1 MAKQRFRRTVHRQDQ
16 TIAINDN
23 HAIGGRI
30 QNGFQLADALLLRF
44 IRHRD
49 RFRRCVGRFDQSVCK
64 IGRHKHH
71 HRGWQIAPWQ
81 GLEHHAHGDGVTMT
95 RLDLQ
100 QGGGRSVSSACI
112 QRLLRKDFMNGTGLV
127 ELVG

>member
-1 MAKQRFRRTVHRQDQ
+1 
-16 TIAINDN
+16 
-23 HAIGGRI
+23 
-30 QNGFQLADALLLRF
+30 
-44 IRHRD
+44 
-49 RFRRCVGRFDQSVCK
+49 
-64 IGRHKHH
+64 
-71 HRGWQIAPWQ
+71 
-81 GLEHHAHGDGVTMT
+81 MT